1 MVKGLAR
8 HESQFRACI
17 ADVSEASFTE
27 KHMMPAIR
35 RVLLQDESKDIV
47 YAMIDKPDQN
57 GKKPDF
63 RIGTKVKSKELYFF
77 LVEVKRPGTTS
88 KYQPED
94 DYVKLMKQMKGSVD
108 EQLRLG
114 CKTLHHLAF

>member
-1 MVKGLAR
+1 MMSMVKGLAR

-63 RIGTKVKSKELYFF
+63 RIGFCCTLFQMMLVADGIYMPMAIDRFC
-77 LVEVKRPGTTS
+77 LVE
-88 KYQPED
+88 EI
-94 DYVKLMKQMKGSVD
+94 
-108 EQLRLG
+108 
-114 CKTLHHLAF
+114 H